1 MKILKKSLSMLLAL
15 TMIVSAIGISVFAA
29 MDPDYVMSVKF
40 KTDKGEVSS
49 VKAGTTV
56 KADIYVTAGNYYNMM
71 LYFMPVEKIKRV
83 Q

>member
-40 KTDKGEVSS
+40 KTDKVEVIS
-49 VKAGTTV
+49 VK
-56 KADIYVTAGNYYNMM
+56 
-71 LYFMPVEKIKRV
+71 
-83 Q
+83 